1 MAESAES
8 YGFQEFHG
16 SREHDGSPESDR
28 AEAAQLLS
36 LLKNHSRDASDD
48 GRSPDRQA
56 DRPVR
61 WRITG
66 IESRAAHMTR
76 VHGILDRDDD
86 ADADTDADTEAGATE
101 WAERWCIPNVAI
113 RIELPFQSA
122 EFHGIPDAPVTASRV
137 YTVATADPERR
148 EITVDFVVHEGDSP
162 AMLWLR
168 SVRPGDVVEL
178 SQPRQHRIPLVA
190 TSHVLVVDSTGLPAA
205 VSVLTGMD
213 LPGRVRLLARI
224 PSDEV
229 PELDGVEVIRVE
241 EPLDRAFAALDLDG
255 VDSVW
260 GAAESGEMRPVR
272 RHCRRTL
279 GLSKEATQ
287 VYGYWRR
294 GASNTRLDL
303 DRLRLYRDIL
313 AAGGDPA
320 ELEERMVEMVE
331 DE

>member
-8 YGFQEFHG
+8 YGSQEFHG

-86 ADADTDADTEAGATE
+86 ADADADTEAEAAE

-168 SVRPGDVVEL
+168 SVQPGDVVEL

-229 PELDGVEVIRVE
+229 PELDGVDTQVQED
-241 EPLDRAFAALDLDG
+241 LQAGLALEADG
-255 VDSVW
+255 VA
-260 GAAESGEMRPVR
+260 GAGDHGDGGVHRGDYRAVVGLDAEPVPHGLGGEDGV
-272 RHCRRTL
+272 
-279 GLSKEATQ
+279 
-287 VYGYWRR
+287 
-294 GASNTRLDL
+294 
-303 DRLRLYRDIL
+303 
-313 AAGGDPA
+313 GD
-320 ELEERMVEMVE
+320 VG
-331 DE
+331 

>member
-8 YGFQEFHG
+8 YGSQEFHG
-16 SREHDGSPESDR
+16 SREHDGSPEGDR

-48 GRSPDRQA
+48 GRAPGRQA

-76 VHGILDRDDD
+76 VHGILDQD
-86 ADADTDADTEAGATE
+86 
-101 WAERWCIPNVAI
+101 
-113 RIELPFQSA
+113 ELPFQSA

-168 SVRPGDVVEL
+168 SVQPGDVVEL

>member
-8 YGFQEFHG
+8 YGSQEFHG

-76 VHGILDRDDD
+76 VHGILDRDDDAD

-213 LPGRVRLLARI
+213 LPGRVRLLARSPQMRS
-224 PSDEV
+224 PSSTV
-229 PELDGVEVIRVE
+229 SR
-241 EPLDRAFAALDLDG
+241 
-255 VDSVW
+255 
-260 GAAESGEMRPVR
+260 
-272 RHCRRTL
+272 
-279 GLSKEATQ
+279 
-287 VYGYWRR
+287 
-294 GASNTRLDL
+294 
-303 DRLRLYRDIL
+303 
-313 AAGGDPA
+313 
-320 ELEERMVEMVE
+320 
-331 DE
+331 

>member
-1 MAESAES
+1 
-8 YGFQEFHG
+8 
-16 SREHDGSPESDR
+16 
-28 AEAAQLLS
+28 
-36 LLKNHSRDASDD
+36 
-48 GRSPDRQA
+48 
-56 DRPVR
+56 VR

-86 ADADTDADTEAGATE
+86 ADADADADTEAGATE

>member
-1 MAESAES
+1 MTESAES
-8 YGFQEFHG
+8 DGSQEFQG
-16 SREHDGSPESDR
+16 SRESNGSPEDDR

-36 LLKNHSRDASDD
+36 LLKNHSRDTSDD
-48 GRSPDRQA
+48 GRAPDRQA

-66 IESRAAHMTR
+66 IESRAEHMTR
-76 VHGILDRDDD
+76 VHGILDQDD
-86 ADADTDADTEAGATE
+86 EAGATG

-113 RIELPFQSA
+113 RIELPFPSA
-122 EFHGIPDAPVTASRV
+122 EFHGIPDAPATASRV
-137 YTVATADPERR
+137 YTVATADPDRK